1 MFSGCGHEFSPA
13 AKKPAKKSARKPPR
27 SLAMLRIGENRRSA
41 PQHARRAWNAKPER
55 RTASQRRDVSPTV
68 KPAEQESA
76 ADEPSA
82 ALEVPVSRHRRR
94 DVPLRGA
101 PPDADESVR
110 PCSVRCFV
118 GERAQS
124 GFPAELHGI
133 LPRGEH
139 DVRQHTAPRRAR
151 QPDRR
156 ATDAARFAPERQS
169 PPSLQPANR
178 ISRIQAMRRTIDPR
192 SGKRPST
199 RRGSPHEDA
208 QGRAAFARKRW
219 RAMGGRIPRW
229 RSDKRFAARPANA
242 PLVSPPYSASVN
254 VIVSSSPSKCASTLA
269 PIFSQRFATMDRP
282 RPAPS
287 PFRATSAL

>member
-1 MFSGCGHEFSPA
+1 M

-27 SLAMLRIGENRRSA
+27 SLAMLRIGENQRSA

-82 ALEVPVSRHRRR
+82 ALEVPASRHRRR

-101 PPDADESVR
+101 SPDADESVR

-156 ATDAARFAPERQS
+156 ATDVASFAPERQS

-178 ISRIQAMRRTIDPR
+178 ISHIQAMRRTIDPR

-199 RRGSPHEDA
+199 RRGSPHEGA
-208 QGRAAFARKRW
+208 QGRAAFVEKRW
-219 RAMGGRIPRW
+219 RTMAGRIPRG
-229 RSDKRFAARPANA
+229 RFDKGFAAQPASA
-242 PLVSPPYSASVN
+242 PLLPPPYSANVN

-287 PFRATSAL
+287 PFRAASAL